1 VKDKHNDFSGA
12 VFNRTVRLKW
22 TVIACVVCIIAAAA
36 VTALLFYAK
45 LGGRAG
51 FDSAAKY
58 AEVEKAISDNYIGEY
73 DSQSLKDAAAAAMVT
88 SLGDKWSYY
97 MTKDEYETYKLHSA
111 NEYAGIGVT
120 VAKDDKTGGFKLT
133 SVIAD
138 TPASAAGLKEG
149 QVILTVDGEDV
160 TKQSVDG
167 LREMIQSKINS
178 KIVLG
183 VSTDGG
189 KAQDYTVDCSIIHTN
204 PVTYE
209 LKDGNIGYI
218 KIANFDSGSGDAAIA
233 AIEDLLKQG
242 ATSILFDVRDNP
254 GGFLSE
260 LIKLLDYIL
269 PEGDL
274 FVSVDQQGNE
284 TVTKSD
290 NVCLQM
296 NMAVLVN
303 ENTYSAAE
311 FFAAA
316 LKEYNWAAVI
326 GAPTTGKGRSQ
337 TTIELSDGSA
347 VHISS
352 RKYLT
357 PKRVDLSEQG
367 GITPDTVVYNSDD
380 GVDAQLNKAL
390 NLLS

>member
-1 VKDKHNDFSGA
+1 MDNKPKKRLGSIFDKKLGMT
-12 VFNRTVRLKW
+12 R
-22 TVIACVVCIIAAAA
+22 VILVCVVCALIGSL
-36 VTALLFYAK
+36 VTASLISAK
-45 LGGRAG
+45 FGGRAEMK
-51 FDSAAKY
+51 SAMKY
-58 AEVEKAISDNYIGEY
+58 AEVEKAIADNYIGDY
-73 DSQSLKDAAAAAMVT
+73 DATSLKNAAAAAMVT

-97 MTKDEYETYKLHSA
+97 MTADEYDAYKLHSA

-120 VAKDDKTGGFKLT
+120 VAKDSASGGFKLT
-133 SVIAD
+133 SVTAD
-138 TPASAAGLKEG
+138 TPASDAGLKEG
-149 QVILTVDGEDV
+149 MVIMTIDGEDV
-160 TKQSVDG
+160 TKLSVDG
-167 LREMIQSKINS
+167 IREKIQSKLNS

-183 VSTDGG
+183 VSEDGG
-189 KAQDYTVDCSIIHTN
+189 KPVDYTVDCSIIHTN

-209 LKDGNIGYI
+209 LKNGVGYI

-233 AIEDLLKQG
+233 AIEDLLSQG
-242 ATSILFDVRDNP
+242 AKSILFDVRDNP

-269 PEGDL
+269 PEGDI
-274 FVSVDQQGNE
+274 FVSVDQSGKE

-296 NMAVLVN
+296 KMAVLVN

-316 LKEYNWAAVI
+316 LKEYNWATVI

-357 PKRVDLSEQG
+357 PNRVDLSQQG
-367 GITPDTVVYNSDD
+367 GITPDTVVYNADD
-380 GVDAQLNKAL
+380 GIDSQLNKAMD
-390 NLLS
+390 LLS

>member
-1 VKDKHNDFSGA
+1 
-12 VFNRTVRLKW
+12 
-22 TVIACVVCIIAAAA
+22 
-36 VTALLFYAK
+36 
-45 LGGRAG
+45 
-51 FDSAAKY
+51 
-58 AEVEKAISDNYIGEY
+58 
-73 DSQSLKDAAAAAMVT
+73 
-88 SLGDKWSYY
+88 
-97 MTKDEYETYKLHSA
+97 MT
-111 NEYAGIGVT
+111 I
-120 VAKDDKTGGFKLT
+120 
-133 SVIAD
+133 
-138 TPASAAGLKEG
+138 
-149 QVILTVDGEDV
+149 DGEDV
-160 TKQSVDG
+160 TKLSVDG
-167 LREMIQSKINS
+167 IREKIQSKLNS

-183 VSTDGG
+183 VSDDGG
-189 KAQDYTVDCSIIHTN
+189 KPVDYTVDCSIIHTN

-209 LKDGNIGYI
+209 LKNGVGYI

-233 AIEDLLKQG
+233 AIEDLLAQG
-242 ATSILFDVRDNP
+242 VKSILFDVRDNP

-269 PEGDL
+269 PEGDI
-274 FVSVDQQGNE
+274 FVSVDQSGKE

-296 NMAVLVN
+296 KMAVLVN

-316 LKEYNWAAVI
+316 LKEYNWATVI

-357 PKRVDLSEQG
+357 PNRVDLSQQG
-367 GITPDTVVYNSDD
+367 GITPDTVVYNADD
-380 GVDAQLNKAL
+380 GIDSQLNKAMD
-390 NLLS
+390 LLS

>member
-1 VKDKHNDFSGA
+1 MNEKHRNIFGALFSKPVKS
-12 VFNRTVRLKW
+12 KW
-22 TVIACVVCIIAAAA
+22 LVIACLICAAAGVI
-36 VTALLFYAK
+36 VTASVFYAR
-45 LGGRAG
+45 LGGRSEYN
-51 FDSAAKY
+51 SAVKY
-58 AEVEKAISDNYIGEY
+58 AEVEKAIEDNYIGDTNE
-73 DSQSLKDAAAAAMVT
+73 QSLKDAAAAAMVS

-97 MTKDEYETYKLHSA
+97 MTRDENETYKLHSA

-120 VAKDDKTGGFKLT
+120 VAKDEKSGGFKLT
-133 SVIAD
+133 SVTAN
-138 TPASAAGLKEG
+138 TPASDAGLKEG
-149 QVILTVDGEDV
+149 MVIMTIDGESV
-160 TKQSVDG
+160 TGQSVDG
-167 LREMIQSKINS
+167 LREMIQAKLNS

-183 VSTDGG
+183 ISVDGG
-189 KAQDYTVDCSIIHTN
+189 KPSDYTVDCSIIHTN

-209 LKDGNIGYI
+209 LKENNVGYI
-218 KIANFDSGSGDAAIA
+218 KISNFDSGSGDAAIA
-233 AIEDLLKQG
+233 AIEDLLSQG
-242 ATSILFDVRDNP
+242 AKSILFDVRDNP

-269 PEGDL
+269 PEGTI
-274 FVSVDQQGNE
+274 FISVDQQGNE

-290 NVCLQM
+290 NVCLKM

-316 LKEYNWAAVI
+316 LSEYKWATVV

-357 PKRVDLSEQG
+357 PNGVDLSQQG
-367 GITPDTVVYNSDD
+367 GITPDTVVYNSDPS
-380 GVDAQLNKAL
+380 VDSQLNKAL
-390 NLLS
+390 NILS